1 MNINKKR
8 RLVEVIEIEN
18 RWSFSMSWGR
28 MHMMEK
34 WLGLQAGVMRYVL
47 EVNKAMCVLRTVT

>member
-8 RLVEVIEIEN
+8 RLVEVIEN
-18 RWSFSMSWGR
+18 RWSVSMSWGR

-47 EVNKAMCVLRTVT
+47 EVNKEMCVLRTVA